1 MDLQIEQLVFKVV
14 RKITA
19 VEKKWGEFEHTD
31 NGRWM
36 GRTQSNERRENKES
50 GIEYKGKLDDNAS
63 SLPLLFDRVQW
74 GTNLL
79 RGTQPD

>member
-1 MDLQIEQLVFKVV
+1 MKVV

-19 VEKKWGEFEHTD
+19 AGEKRGEYERAD
-31 NGRWM
+31 NGSWM
-36 GRTQSNERRENKES
+36 RRTQSNERRENNEC
-50 GIEYKGKLDDNAS
+50 GVEYKGKLDDNAS

-79 RGTQPD
+79 RGTQPDYGKD